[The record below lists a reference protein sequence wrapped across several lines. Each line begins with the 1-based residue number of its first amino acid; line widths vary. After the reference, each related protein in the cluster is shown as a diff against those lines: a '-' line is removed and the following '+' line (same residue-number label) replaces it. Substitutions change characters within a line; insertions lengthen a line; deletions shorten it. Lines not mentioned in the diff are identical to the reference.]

1 MQYRLGSVKAY
12 QTRKRLTSGRWKKC
26 KLEQID
32 NGVCVPLALSWSHF
46 RLKGVA
52 QKRRCLSSLFTEFS
66 RLMLSE
72 QFLQGPLGQTP
83 ARESR
88 IIS

>member
-1 MQYRLGSVKAY
+1 MVKAY
-12 QTRKRLTSGRWKKC
+12 QTRKRLTSGRREVLARPWV
-26 KLEQID
+26 
-32 NGVCVPLALSWSHF
+32 GVCVPLALSWSHF
-46 RLKGVA
+46 RLTGVA

-88 IIS
+88 ILS